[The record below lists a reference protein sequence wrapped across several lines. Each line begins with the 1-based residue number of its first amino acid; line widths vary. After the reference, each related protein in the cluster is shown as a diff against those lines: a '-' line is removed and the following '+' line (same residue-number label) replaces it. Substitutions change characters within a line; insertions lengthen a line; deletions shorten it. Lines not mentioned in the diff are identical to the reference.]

1 MQSFL
6 MSSQFKIFASLNS
19 QHSLKSAV
27 ELNTLK
33 PQHNL
38 LLCSFSLFPENW
50 LSLLT
55 ITTLLP
61 ALIPLFLGIQKIL
74 TFLVLCHFVRLVLA
88 TLFIESSVGLRY
100 IHHVYGSSISIERK
114 FIYFFTLYIMF
125 CNAKFLFLIFM

>member
-1 MQSFL
+1 MQSFPI
-6 MSSQFKIFASLNS
+6 SSQFKIFASLNS

-38 LLCSFSLFPENW
+38 LHSFSLFTENW

-55 ITTLLP
+55 ITNLLP
-61 ALIPLFLGIQKIL
+61 VIIPLFLGIQRIL
-74 TFLVLCHFVRLVLA
+74 TFLELCHFVGLVLA
-88 TLFIESSVGLRY
+88 TLFIKSPVGLRY
-100 IHHVYGSSISIERK
+100 IHHVCGSSISMERK